1 MVLSVKS
8 PDEFRDLIYRDYN
21 HSRATPVHELLM
33 HRAPFLKSVVVRHFP
48 PDRDARVLEIGCG
61 YGALLYFAR
70 QAGYRHLRG
79 IDRSPSQVE
88 LARGLEMQDVVQ
100 LGDAMELL
108 AGEPDG
114 SLDAIVSLD
123 FIEHLRKRELLEFA
137 MQVARTLKPGG
148 RWIINTINAESP
160 FFGRI
165 LYSDFTH
172 EQAFTR
178 GSISQLLLVSGFAR
192 VQCFEGRVIVH
203 GLKSAVRWVLW
214 KFFRAV
220 TRLWML
226 AEFGTARGTI
236 ISQCF
241 LVVAEK
247 ER

>member
-1 MVLSVKS
+1 MVLCVES

-21 HSRATPVHELLM
+21 HSRATPVHELLT

-214 KFFRAV
+214 EFFRAV